1 MIECLCYFSK
11 DCQWEPEGR
20 YLLSVSSDQSTR
32 LHAPWR
38 RGGDNKITWHELAR
52 PQIHGYD
59 ITCLAPVT
67 PLLFATGADEK
78 VTQSVCQCVLVCNDF
93 SVVSLSILLF
103 LSSIRYCG
111 FFLLLKTS

>member
-1 MIECLCYFSK
+1 MECLYYFSK
-11 DCQWEPEGR
+11 DCRWEPEGR

-78 VTQSVCQCVLVCNDF
+78 VTQSVCTMCSCF
-93 SVVSLSILLF
+93 SPPLGIT
-103 LSSIRYCG
+103 G
-111 FFLLLKTS
+111 FFCSSKLYSKLFTYFWYWYK